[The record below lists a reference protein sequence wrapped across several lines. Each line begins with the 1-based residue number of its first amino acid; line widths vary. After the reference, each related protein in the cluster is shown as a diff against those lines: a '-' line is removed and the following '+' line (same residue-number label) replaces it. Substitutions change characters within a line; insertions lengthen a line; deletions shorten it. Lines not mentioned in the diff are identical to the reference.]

1 MCASIP
7 PLPCGARPWLLR
19 GSRPDGTWDYFA
31 GWAEAGRCL
40 LRPVSSLAGRC
51 CAICQA
57 ACCPARCEASLAAP
71 LSPWPE
77 LRNESLLMAPNR
89 SPYTKESQVGG
100 SLQPGKIRT
109 APKVRGCRVDA
120 RRGTGIPRILVSERP
135 EMMPSVRMPMCS
147 GLEAWGLGAG
157 LVRGLE
163 GSRALA
169 TIDETW
175 LRLATSPGPEWCL
188 VLEIAPAPQ
197 LNSLRPENIRSGTA
211 PMDGVPLQ
219 LMISTLAAPP
229 VVAPPPTVGGWDA
242 QQTGQES
249 QDACPLAPSQ
259 AARQCCRAQQPPSH
273 LKSYLPSGHRGCQPC
288 QPGSRVA
295 HAGGVSTGSASKA
308 GQAAGPRLACW
319 LVGLLSHP
327 IPSTVR
333 ASDVIPSS
341 HPPSIRHPSHRSP
354 IPSYLARPPSFWQ
367 RPRLCPK
374 RREPPKSG
382 IWGTYPSASAIQ
394 PRVAFAPQA
403 TEIVHAADAAKRS
416 QRMN

>member
-1 MCASIP
+1 MRLQDQGIHGWFPEDAARVDGEAPSLLASSRSPSLRVGGLACMCASIP

-40 LRPVSSLAGRC
+40 LRSVSSLAGRC

-120 RRGTGIPRILVSERP
+120 RRGTGIPSILVSERP

-249 QDACPLAPSQ
+249 QGACPLAPSQ
-259 AARQCCRAQQPPSH
+259 AARQCCRAQQTPSH
-273 LKSYLPSGHRGCQPC
+273 LKSSAIRSSRLSTLPTGQPC
-288 QPGSRVA
+288 CTCWGRQHGLSKQSR
-295 HAGGVSTGSASKA
+295 AGGRSPFGL
-308 GQAAGPRLACW
+308 LACW
-319 LVGLLSHP
+319 LVESPYPQHSASQRRHP
-327 IPSTVR
+327 I
-333 ASDVIPSS
+333 IPFPI
-341 HPPSIRHPSHRSP
+341 HPPSLSSLAHPIIS
-354 IPSYLARPPSFWQ
+354 RPPS
-367 RPRLCPK
+367 
-374 RREPPKSG
+374 
-382 IWGTYPSASAIQ
+382 
-394 PRVAFAPQA
+394 
-403 TEIVHAADAAKRS
+403 
-416 QRMN
+416 